1 MKATKRNI
9 CKNGN
14 YNEVVK
20 IRELIEKAIPYDANT
35 LDVTEA
41 LLGEL
46 VEVMTFFHRWL
57 GRYMGRRV
65 YEYCVKWLE
74 DGYNDI
80 LKEEENG

>member
-20 IRELIEKAIPYDANT
+20 IRELIEKAIPDDANT
-35 LDVTEA
+35 RDMTEA

-46 VEVMTFFHRWL
+46 VDVMAFFHRRL
-57 GRYMGRRV
+57 GRDVGRGV
-65 YEYCVKWLE
+65 YEYCVKRLE